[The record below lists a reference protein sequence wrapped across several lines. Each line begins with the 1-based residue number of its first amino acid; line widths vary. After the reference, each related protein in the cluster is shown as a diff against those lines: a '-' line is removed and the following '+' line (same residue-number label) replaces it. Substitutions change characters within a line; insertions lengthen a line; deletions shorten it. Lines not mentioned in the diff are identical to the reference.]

1 MNLISNNSDLII
13 FDGGSYI
20 GKTIK
25 IYKSI
30 FPKSK
35 IYGFE
40 PSKNSYQILLNEFVD
55 DEDILIFDY
64 ALSNDCNIKT
74 LFLSSSDKLNS
85 LNKPNKR
92 AWGFE
97 KTESLKVQTITI
109 DDFCTENNIYH
120 IDILKLD
127 VQGSEL
133 DVIEGAKSML
143 SAAKIGLIYIEWQVV
158 PLYENHHKFYKIA
171 EILAKYDYHF
181 FNIYNINEARSGQL
195 RWADAIYTSKR
206 IRDKM
211 IDQFGEG
218 TGSGW

>member
-1 MNLISNNSDLII
+1 M
-13 FDGGSYI
+13 
-20 GKTIK
+20 
-25 IYKSI
+25 
-30 FPKSK
+30 
-35 IYGFE
+35 
-40 PSKNSYQILLNEFVD
+40 
-55 DEDILIFDY
+55 
-64 ALSNDCNIKT
+64 C
-74 LFLSSSDKLNS
+74 
-85 LNKPNKR
+85 R
-92 AWGFE
+92 
-97 KTESLKVQTITI
+97 
-109 DDFCTENNIYH
+109 
-120 IDILKLD
+120 
-127 VQGSEL
+127 GSEL

-218 TGSGW
+218 TEVKMKKLQ